1 MLPDHIV
8 GRHEDDVVHA
18 VVGGVAAQQL
28 LDDCLELWAGL
39 PVQLDAV
46 QVPGPVDCR
55 EKPAMTKYCLMC
67 N

>member
-1 MLPDHIV
+1 MLPDHVV

-28 LDDCLELWAGL
+28 LDDRLELRAGL
-39 PVQLDAV
+39 LIQLDAE

-55 EKPAMTKYCLMC
+55 EKPAMS
-67 N
+67 